1 MASVQRA
8 SRVRSADREDHLG
21 DLFRNH
27 YSHWL
32 GSPAPPFRIEFYP
45 YAGLN
50 HTIRV
55 REGEILVRISD
66 VLEEAPQTVLSVL
79 LVILLHKLMKKR
91 VCPSYRRAYQEY
103 SSRTAIREAAL
114 QARRRRGRKNFS
126 RSEGQVFDL
135 SDRFY
140 KLNRQ
145 YFGGQLRVRMLVWS
159 QRRHRTVLGHYDP
172 AHDAIV
178 LNRGL
183 DDHQVPAWVLEYV
196 LFHEMLHAH
205 LGEQTCGGQRFVH
218 HAEFREA
225 EKRFVEFDKAKKF
238 IRTGWPVLAAED

>member
-1 MASVQRA
+1 
-8 SRVRSADREDHLG
+8 
-21 DLFRNH
+21 
-27 YSHWL
+27 
-32 GSPAPPFRIEFYP
+32 
-45 YAGLN
+45 
-50 HTIRV
+50 
-55 REGEILVRISD
+55 
-66 VLEEAPQTVLSVL
+66 
-79 LVILLHKLMKKR
+79 
-91 VCPSYRRAYQEY
+91 
-103 SSRTAIREAAL
+103 
-114 QARRRRGRKNFS
+114 
-126 RSEGQVFDL
+126 
-135 SDRFY
+135 
-140 KLNRQ
+140 
-145 YFGGQLRVRMLVWS
+145 MLVWS